1 VSKGVRREHR
11 RTFTS
16 SLWGANS
23 RTPGLSASG
32 SSARIDS
39 FVSTTGRLSDRI
51 VGQVMTLADL
61 LFAST
66 PIIVLMSW
74 LASRGIATLIE
85 WRRERK
91 YQAEWYDTFGKAG
104 VARDR

>member
-1 VSKGVRREHR
+1 
-11 RTFTS
+11 
-16 SLWGANS
+16 
-23 RTPGLSASG
+23 
-32 SSARIDS
+32 
-39 FVSTTGRLSDRI
+39 
-51 VGQVMTLADL
+51 MTLADL

-91 YQAEWYDTFGKAG
+91 YQAEWYETFGKAG
-104 VARDR
+104 VARDL